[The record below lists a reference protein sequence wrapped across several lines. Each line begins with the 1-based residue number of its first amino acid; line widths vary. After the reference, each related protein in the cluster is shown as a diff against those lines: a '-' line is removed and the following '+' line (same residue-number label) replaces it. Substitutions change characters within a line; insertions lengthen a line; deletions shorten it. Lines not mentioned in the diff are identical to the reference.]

1 MSSYAIYKY
10 SYILTVSQPYSLP
23 LILNCL
29 FFSEFQENQA
39 MKCHHN
45 NEHGRIQTKYKQVTI
60 T

>member
-1 MSSYAIYKY
+1 MSSYAIYKF
-10 SYILTVSQPYSLP
+10 LNVLP
-23 LILNCL
+23 TFNFELLI
-29 FFSEFQENQA
+29 FSEFQENQA